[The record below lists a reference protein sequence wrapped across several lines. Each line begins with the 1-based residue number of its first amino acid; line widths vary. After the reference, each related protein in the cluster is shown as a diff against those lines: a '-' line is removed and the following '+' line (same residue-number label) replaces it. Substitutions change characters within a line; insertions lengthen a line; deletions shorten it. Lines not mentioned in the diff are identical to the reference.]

1 MESSKIMEMAA
12 VTEARRKSS
21 NYTAKKFACFTGHR
35 PNKLHGYDRNAYRPL
50 VSQLTGRCEEILR
63 KYNLDGFISGGAQGF
78 DQLAFWSVKHVIDQ
92 SNLIENLVYIP
103 FVGQSDIWSP
113 TGAFSQQDYDQMLLA
128 STGVKII
135 APEKPADKRGIVQAL
150 HARNHAMVDDSD
162 LVIALWA
169 EPTGAGKGFMHSS
182 GGTAECIRYAVSQYK
197 QVIILY
203 YNREW
208 NLIDGVEELN

>member
-1 MESSKIMEMAA
+1 MEGSKIMEMAA
-12 VTEARRKSS
+12 VTEARRKSN

-92 SNLIENLVYIP
+92 GNLIENLVYIP
-103 FVGQSDIWSP
+103 FVGQSDIWRP
-113 TGAFSQQDYDQMLLA
+113 TGPFGQQDYDQMLLA

-150 HARNHAMVDDSD
+150 YARNHAMVDDSD
-162 LVIALWA
+162 LVIGLWA
-169 EPTGAGKGFMHSS
+169 EPGDFRASN
-182 GGTAECIRYAVSQYK
+182 GGTAECLRYAIAQGK
-197 QVIILY
+197 QVLVLHY
-203 YNREW
+203 DTDYM
-208 NLIDGVEELN
+208 LINAIEEIN